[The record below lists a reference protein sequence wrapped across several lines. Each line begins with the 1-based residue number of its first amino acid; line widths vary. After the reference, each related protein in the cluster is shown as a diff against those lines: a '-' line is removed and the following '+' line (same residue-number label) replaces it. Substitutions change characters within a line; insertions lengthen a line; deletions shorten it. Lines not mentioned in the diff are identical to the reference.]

1 MGELIMRMMYEKQ
14 GCGPG
19 HGHEDQD
26 KVTVTK
32 DVMGLSHPSVW
43 GDCGEEDRQSCRKTR
58 SRQACRGGT
67 ALSSPRVQQGATV

>member
-26 KVTVTK
+26 KVRVTK
-32 DVMGLSHPSVW
+32 DVM
-43 GDCGEEDRQSCRKTR
+43 
-58 SRQACRGGT
+58 
-67 ALSSPRVQQGATV
+67 